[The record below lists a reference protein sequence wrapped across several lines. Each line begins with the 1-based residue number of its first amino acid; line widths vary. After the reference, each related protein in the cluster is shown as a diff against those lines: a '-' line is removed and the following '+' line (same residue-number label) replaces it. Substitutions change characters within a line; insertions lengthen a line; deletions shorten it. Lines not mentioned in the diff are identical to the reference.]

1 MECAPSAYE
10 APSWGSTSP
19 LGFFVWLLPSRELDD
34 ADQAFADKLKAMLLA
49 YADQSLKGADTSA
62 FHAPYGDE
70 ESDFFWGCLS
80 EQGANQATSL
90 VYAYLI
96 SGNEDYLVNAYRNMD
111 YILGRNATGY
121 CYVTGFGSKSPMH
134 PHHRLSAADDIV
146 EPLPGF
152 LVGGPNPKQQDSAVY
167 PSLLPDEAYADDVTS
182 YASNEIAINWS
193 AGLVAISSALDAL
206 AGKL

>member
-1 MECAPSAYE
+1 
-10 APSWGSTSP
+10 
-19 LGFFVWLLPSRELDD
+19 
-34 ADQAFADKLKAMLLA
+34 
-49 YADQSLKGADTSA
+49 
-62 FHAPYGDE
+62 
-70 ESDFFWGCLS
+70 
-80 EQGANQATSL
+80 
-90 VYAYLI
+90 
-96 SGNEDYLVNAYRNMD
+96 
-111 YILGRNATGY
+111 
-121 CYVTGFGSKSPMH
+121 MH